1 MERELRIFEM
11 EETTNPVVLACSRLI
26 HDRFPPEYAAMR
38 ARRAINLKAVKNS
51 NDDLWSFVMI
61 PDGPLVSGL
70 FPLFLYS
77 SARCRRDSDVSFFL
91 AESGRER
98 SAVRPAHAPSPSA
111 RALQRREQERAER
124 KNERGISRRKRRE
137 QRDKEFRLRGQQ
149 GLPPPPRHLRI
160 RRREM
165 KKRRRERG
173 AGPR

>member
-26 HDRFPPEYAAMR
+26 HDRFPPEYAATR

-98 SAVRPAHAPSPSA
+98 SAVRPAHAPSPSV

-124 KNERGISRRKRRE
+124 KNERGIWRRKRRE

-149 GLPPPPRHLRI
+149 GLPPRDI
-160 RRREM
+160 
-165 KKRRRERG
+165 
-173 AGPR
+173 